1 MTELSEISSQL
12 KMMRDSIAAFTEAA
26 NARLDWEKF
35 IERDASGLENAI
47 GQMTRAATELSIAI
61 DQMTERTQLV
71 QKSINLA
78 TSLTSNYES
87 VIAQIESSLDM
98 RMNNLTVQMM
108 EKIEHEMQ
116 TLNREIT
123 VSSKDLSR
131 DLSSQLRNVDSNLKF
146 KVGKTAEE
154 TRASN
159 ALDTQKVL
167 IEVEKLT
174 NSLSD
179 NFFFRLGG
187 KKKDS

>member
-1 MTELSEISSQL
+1 
-12 KMMRDSIAAFTEAA
+12 
-26 NARLDWEKF
+26 
-35 IERDASGLENAI
+35 
-47 GQMTRAATELSIAI
+47 
-61 DQMTERTQLV
+61 
-71 QKSINLA
+71 
-78 TSLTSNYES
+78 
-87 VIAQIESSLDM
+87 VIAQIESSLDI

-116 TLNREIT
+116 TLNREIA
-123 VSSKDLSR
+123 VSSK
-131 DLSSQLRNVDSNLKF
+131 DLSSQLRNVDSNIKI

-159 ALDTQKVL
+159 ALDMRKVL
-167 IEVEKLT
+167 IEIENLK